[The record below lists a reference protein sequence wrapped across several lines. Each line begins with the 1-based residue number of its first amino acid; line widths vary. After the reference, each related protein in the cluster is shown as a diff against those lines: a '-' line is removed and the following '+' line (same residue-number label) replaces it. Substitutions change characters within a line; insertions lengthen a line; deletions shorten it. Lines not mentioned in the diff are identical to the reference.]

1 MLSQDQVKTF
11 NEQGFVVLP
20 AVADSETV
28 QAMRKATFAHLEA
41 KEEPLELESSVNYP
55 GAPSSID
62 APGGDTTRRLLMAY
76 DRDPVFTQWAHHKYI
91 AQNIQQLL
99 GCQQLWLTPN
109 HHNTV
114 MTKHPKYSSD
124 TLWHRDTRYWHYSDN
139 RLINAWTALGPENAQ
154 NGGMKVIPGSHLWHV
169 DDQGLDDL
177 QFLKLDYE
185 GNQAQLAKAM
195 CVELNP
201 GDVLLFSPYIFH
213 AADRCKTDEIK
224 CSLVFTYH
232 GEQTVPVSNTK
243 SSGLDPIRV
252 L

>member
-1 MLSQDQVKTF
+1 MLTPEQVQTF
-11 NEQGFVVLP
+11 NEEGFIVLP
-20 AVADSETV
+20 AVADAEMI
-28 QAMRKATFAHLEA
+28 QAMREATFAHLESR
-41 KEEPLELESSVNYP
+41 EEPLELESEVNYP
-55 GAPSSID
+55 GAPESEG
-62 APGGDTTRRLLMAY
+62 AVGGDTARRLLMAY
-76 DRDPVFTQWAHHKYI
+76 DRDPVFKRWAHNELISK
-91 AQNIQQLL
+91 NIQQLL
-99 GCQQLWLTPN
+99 DSKELWLTPN

-139 RLINAWTALGPENAQ
+139 RLINAWTALGSEHPQ

-185 GNQAQLAKAM
+185 GNQAQLAKAIY
-195 CVELNP
+195 VELNP

-232 GEQTVPVSNTK
+232 GEDTVPVSNTK
-243 SSGLDPIRV
+243 SSRLPAIRII
-252 L
+252 

>member
-1 MLSQDQVKTF
+1 MLTQDQVQTF

-20 AVADSETV
+20 AVADTATV
-28 QAMRKATFAHLEA
+28 EAMRKATFAHLA
-41 KEEPLELESSVNYP
+41 TRKAPVELESSVNYP
-55 GAPSSID
+55 GAPVNKD
-62 APGGDTTRRLLMAY
+62 APGGNTARRLLMAY
-76 DRDPVFTQWAHHKYI
+76 ERDDVFKQWAHNDYI
-91 AQNIQQLL
+91 AQNIRQLL
-99 GCQQLWLTPN
+99 GSKELWFTPN

-139 RLINAWTALGPENAQ
+139 RLINAWTALGHEYAQ

-185 GNQAQLAKAM
+185 GNQAQLAKAIY
-195 CVELNP
+195 VELNA
-201 GDVLLFSPYIFH
+201 GDVLLFSPFIFH
-213 AADRCKTDEIK
+213 AADRCKTDEMK

-232 GEQTVPVSNTK
+232 GEETVPVSNTK
-243 SSGLDPIRV
+243 SDRLPAIRI